1 MFKPIVLPGVA
12 VSMVCAA
19 MAQQNASEPVT
30 IIATGIGESA
40 QVSPAIP
47 EVERRP
53 ALSKAWQLLGRMA
66 QRKPDGTAYSM
77 YRYNDMETWVEWK
90 NLRVEA
96 MCEADID
103 ESDWMNGITRRF
115 LCLVAADAHRV
126 WLPDRLRWESWHPG
140 DYLAF
145 PKIIEVVWSNG
156 GWEARSV
163 HAGEFIA
170 PGGGGSSSLGKGI
183 VRLGKP
189 APRHDVAM
197 GR

>member
-19 MAQQNASEPVT
+19 VAQQNECDPVT

-40 QVSPAIP
+40 EVSPAIP

-77 YRYNDMETWVEWK
+77 YRYDDMETWVEWK

-96 MCEADID
+96 MSEAELD
-103 ESDWMNGITRRF
+103 ETDRLNGVSRRF
-115 LCLVAADAHRV
+115 LCLVTADFHRV
-126 WLPDRLRWESWHPG
+126 WQPDRLVWESWQAGGYMP
-140 DYLAF
+140 F
-145 PKIIEVVWSNG
+145 PRIIEVVWSHG
-156 GWEARSV
+156 DWAARSV
-163 HAGEFIA
+163 QAGEFIA

-183 VRLGKP
+183 VRLGK
-189 APRHDVAM
+189 APPRRNVAM
-197 GR
+197 GP